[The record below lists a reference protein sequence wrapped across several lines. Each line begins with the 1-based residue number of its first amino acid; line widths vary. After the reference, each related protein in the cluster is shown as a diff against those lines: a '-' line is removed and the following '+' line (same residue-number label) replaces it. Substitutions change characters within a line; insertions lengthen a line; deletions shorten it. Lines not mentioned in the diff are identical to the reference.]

1 MISDLDEEAQT
12 DLVALMW
19 LRREESDWQELRELA
34 ELEHNDFTADYPLG
48 TPLFADYL
56 QAGLDRLGLSGNDLA

>member
-19 LRREESDWQELRELA
+19 LGREESDWQELRELA
-34 ELEHNDFTADYPLG
+34 ELEHNDFTADYLLG
-48 TPLFADYL
+48 TPLLADYF
-56 QAGLDRLGLSGNDLA
+56 A